1 LRKKRLQNTDSLG
14 GNLFYA
20 SHGIDEG
27 ENGSYRESQRGG
39 TATCLHSMS
48 FYLVRQSFKLGRRV
62 LFAARLSQT
71 HSKSYTASSKPQTD
85 SCGIPL
91 HPTWSVNDLL
101 SSYPTPTITSSTLK
115 RLHELSAL
123 IPPEEG
129 TAEHDSLK
137 RELENLIK
145 LVEAVKLVS
154 LGDNPGGI
162 SGEKQIPDGRLCAEG
177 TGMRSMRVP
186 AEVDGEVTGSALL
199 RFANRTS
206 DGLYVVDADR
216 TK

>member
-1 LRKKRLQNTDSLG
+1 
-14 GNLFYA
+14 
-20 SHGIDEG
+20 
-27 ENGSYRESQRGG
+27 
-39 TATCLHSMS
+39 MS
-48 FYLVRQSFKLGRRV
+48 FYIVRQSFKLRRR
-62 LFAARLSQT
+62 FPRLSWT
-71 HSKSYTASSKPQTD
+71 CSKSYTASSKPQAN

-123 IPPEEG
+123 VPPEEG
-129 TAEHDSLK
+129 TPEHDSLK
-137 RELENLIK
+137 RELEDLIK

-154 LGDNPGGI
+154 LGDEV
-162 SGEKQIPDGRLCAEG
+162 SAEKQIPDGRVWAEG
-177 TGMRSMRVP
+177 TGIRSTDVP
-186 AEVDGEVTGSALL
+186 AEADGEVTGSALL